1 MSLKLTDRNILI
13 KNVSVQ
19 INSARR
25 DADIFSWKESRP
37 ITYGFAKPYCRGNV
51 TFLHSGL
58 WEAKS
63 RECLHRKNNKLKR

>member
-37 ITYGFAKPYCRGNV
+37 ITYGFTKPYCRGNV
-51 TFLHSGL
+51 TFLHSRSVGSQVTGMF
-58 WEAKS
+58 APQK
-63 RECLHRKNNKLKR
+63 